1 MRRTRYFVLP
11 DFGATAHMCQGQ
23 TLDAA
28 FVDPLE
34 SWVSVNVEDAVKV
47 YVMLSRVR
55 LLANLVI
62 MQPFS
67 PWLFQQGSPP
77 GPDILMKKLRG
88 DIAPERATAAFEEA
102 ENDDSVLYVVLTGE
116 GRFFCSGADVA
127 GNKEDWGDHDDP
139 PRVQEIKSV
148 LSQQDPYD
156 SNVRALCPSCMACN
170 LTYLCCYCV
179 RLGATWRCTTPGS
192 ISANHW

>member
-1 MRRTRYFVLP
+1 MGRNVRRLRALTAQLAAGNDPYRSDKAETEMTRLP
-11 DFGATAHMCQGQ
+11 WSRFAPWRRSGQ
-23 TLDAA
+23 STN
-28 FVDPLE
+28 FR
-34 SWVSVNVEDAVKV
+34 AVKYEV
-47 YVMLSRVR
+47 KDGIAIITRARPKVLNAV
-55 LLANLVI
+55 N
-62 MQPFS
+62 
-67 PWLFQQGSPP
+67 FQTHC
-77 GPDILMKKLRG
+77 DI
-88 DIAPERATAAFEEA
+88 IAAFEEA

-127 GNKEDWGDHDDP
+127 GNKEDWGAHDDP

-156 SNVRALCPSCMACN
+156 SNVRALCPSSMACN